1 VKISESTYKKLV
13 VIPII
18 LILASVSILF
28 INYSNTGEFL
38 VKGIDLEG
46 GTQIIIHHS
55 APVDISDA
63 ELTIEKFL
71 GADDVDVVTTTNPAS
86 RKQETVIISASGD
99 IEGEDIVEAA
109 EDYFGITLAP
119 NTYSIKI
126 LGSSLAITFWSQAK
140 WAFTFAF
147 IFMASVVFIYFR
159 TPYPSFTVVLAI
171 FCDILVILGFMSLFG
186 IKLSLA
192 TIAALLMILG
202 YGVDSNI
209 LLANKILKESGG
221 LVIDRIYDAM
231 KTGLVMSA
239 STISAMLA
247 LVILSN
253 SIVLQQIGLVLLI
266 GLVADLLNTWILNG
280 NLLLWH
286 QK

>member
-1 VKISESTYKKLV
+1 MKISESTYKKLV

-18 LILASVSILF
+18 LILASVSMLF

-46 GTQIIIHHS
+46 GTQITIHYS
-55 APVDISDA
+55 NPVDISKA
-63 ELTIEKFL
+63 ESNIREFL
-71 GADDVDVVTTTNPAS
+71 GVADVDVVTTTNPAS

-99 IEGEDIVEAA
+99 IEGENLVEAA

-119 NTYSIKI
+119 NTYSIKM

-171 FCDILVILGFMSLFG
+171 FCDILVILGFMSLVG

-239 STISAMLA
+239 STISAMLV

-266 GLVADLLNTWILNG
+266 GLIADLVNTWILNG

>member
-1 VKISESTYKKLV
+1 M
-13 VIPII
+13 
-18 LILASVSILF
+18 LF
-28 INYSNTGEFL
+28 VNYNTTGEVL

-46 GTQIIIHHS
+46 GTQITIHYS
-55 APVDISDA
+55 KSIDISDA
-63 ELTIEKFL
+63 ESNIRDFL
-71 GADDVDVVTTTNPAS
+71 GVADVDVVTTTNPAS
-86 RKQETVIISASGD
+86 RQQETVIISASGD
-99 IEGEDIVEAA
+99 LEGSEMVEAA
-109 EDYFGITLAP
+109 EDYFGITLTP
-119 NTYSIKI
+119 NTYSIKM
-126 LGSSLAITFWSQAK
+126 LGSSLATTFWGQAK

-147 IFMASVVFIYFR
+147 LFMASVVFIYFR

-171 FCDILVILGFMSLFG
+171 FCDILIILGFMSLFG

-221 LVIDRIYDAM
+221 QVIDRIYDAM

-266 GLVADLLNTWILNG
+266 GLMADLVNTWILNG